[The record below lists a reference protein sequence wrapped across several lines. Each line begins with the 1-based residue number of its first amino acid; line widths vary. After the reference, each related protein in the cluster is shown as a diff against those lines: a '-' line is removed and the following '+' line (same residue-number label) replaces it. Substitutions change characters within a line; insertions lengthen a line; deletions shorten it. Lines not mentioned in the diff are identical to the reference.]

1 MATSFQYALLSGK
14 AINSGIT
21 DSSFYEGTSGTRGPK
36 IAASGGIASV
46 LGGIFK
52 SDGTIFGSI
61 TGREHQI
68 YGLGYNTFTNTG
80 STVRFRINIEGQQPF
95 SFIADTGII
104 GTSVGLLLKETASN
118 NIQYGMVVD
127 SLAHVAANTTTL
139 SGLGVAN
146 GPETRRKFIL
156 GYN

>member
-14 AINSGIT
+14 AISPGIA
-21 DSSFYEGTSGTRGPK
+21 DSSFYEGTSGTKGPK

-46 LGGIFK
+46 LGGTFT
-52 SDGTIFGSI
+52 SSVDSY
-61 TGREHQI
+61 QI

-80 STVRFRINIEGQQPF
+80 STVRFRINLEGRAPF
-95 SFIADTGII
+95 SFIADTGAI
-104 GTSVGLLLKETASN
+104 GSSVALLLKETTTN
-118 NIQYGMVVD
+118 NIQYGMVVN
-127 SLAHVAANTTTL
+127 SLAHVSVNNTTL

>member
-14 AINSGIT
+14 AINPGIS
-21 DSSFYEGTSGTRGPK
+21 DSSFYEGTSGTKGPK

-46 LGGIFK
+46 LGGTLFD
-52 SDGTIFGSI
+52 SLSNTY
-61 TGREHQI
+61 QI

-80 STVRFRINIEGQQPF
+80 STVRFRINLEGRAPF
-95 SFIADTGII
+95 SFIADTGAI
-104 GTSVGLLLKETASN
+104 GSSVALLLKETTTN
-118 NIQYGMVVD
+118 NIQYGMVVN
-127 SLAHVAANTTTL
+127 SLAHVAVNNTTL

>member
-14 AINSGIT
+14 AISPGIA
-21 DSSFYEGTSGTRGPK
+21 DSSFCEGTSGTKGPK

-46 LGGIFK
+46 LGGTLFD
-52 SDGTIFGSI
+52 SLSNTY
-61 TGREHQI
+61 QI

-80 STVRFRINIEGQQPF
+80 STSRFRINLEGRAPF
-95 SFIADTGII
+95 SFIADNGAV
-104 GTSVGLLLKETASN
+104 GTSVALLLKETTTN
-118 NIQYGMVVD
+118 NIQYGMVVNN
-127 SLAHVAANTTTL
+127 LQIGLNNTTL